1 MEIFPINTRFFLPP
15 SAQATASSSCS
26 NLFLYVFFRTPEPR
40 AVPCRHSG
48 GLPVT
53 PSVTAYCPS
62 LHLAPS
68 EKNILFSPEPAACRT
83 IAGHTESIHIL
94 SLSRAPTCLHT

>member
-1 MEIFPINTRFFLPP
+1 MEIFPISTRFFLPP
-15 SAQATASSSCS
+15 SAQATASSFCS

-53 PSVTAYCPS
+53 HQRDSV
-62 LHLAPS
+62 
-68 EKNILFSPEPAACRT
+68 
-83 IAGHTESIHIL
+83 L
-94 SLSRAPTCLHT
+94 SLPSFGTF